1 MASDEIF
8 RKLRVFVA
16 CPGDV
21 EDEKD
26 RLEKLI
32 RTLQFDASNHGFIL
46 ELVEWSQC
54 VPDLGMP
61 QSVIFRQL
69 KPEAWDIFIGI
80 LWTRF
85 GTPSGSFEVG
95 TQREMTGT
103 EAEMLTAIELSK
115 AHARP
120 RVLLYRSIRPPKS
133 LKDLQGAQLEAVD
146 HFLKECE
153 TSGKHPALVKLYDQ
167 PDEFERLV
175 SEHLRRSLSKIE
187 LDEVKRTQESQQ
199 DHLRVMEM
207 VLPLLLPK
215 AEQQHILNLGI
226 GKTSNYQGNHLLR
239 SELRRLRSMGL
250 LEKHAGRNIGDIADN
265 LSVELSDYVYL
276 TKSGKEWVTVI
287 RKNEETL
294 ARDQDSQNM

>member
-1 MASDEIF
+1 MASDETF
-8 RKLRVFVA
+8 RKLRVFIA

-46 ELVEWSQC
+46 ELVEWRQC
-54 VPDLGMP
+54 VPDLGVP
-61 QSVIFRQL
+61 QSIIFEQL

-85 GTPSGSFEVG
+85 GTPSGLYEPG
-95 TQREMTGT
+95 TQRELTGT
-103 EAEMLTAIELSK
+103 EAEMLSAIDLYR

-120 RVLLYRSIRPPKS
+120 RVLLYRSMRPPKS

-146 HFLKECE
+146 RFLKQCGA
-153 TSGKHPALVKLYDQ
+153 SGKHPALVKLYDQ

-175 SEHLRRSLSKIE
+175 SEHLRRVLAKIE

-215 AEQQHILNLGI
+215 PEQQHILNLGT
-226 GKTSNYQGNHLLR
+226 GNTSNYEGNHFLR
-239 SELRRLRSMGL
+239 SELRRLYSMGL
-250 LEKHAGRNIGDIADN
+250 LEKHAGRNIGDIRDN
-265 LSVELSDYVYL
+265 LTVDLTNYVYL
-276 TKSGKEWVTVI
+276 TKSGRDWVTVI

-294 ARDQDSQNM
+294 AKEQNTQEM

>member
-1 MASDEIF
+1 
-8 RKLRVFVA
+8 
-16 CPGDV
+16 
-21 EDEKD
+21 
-26 RLEKLI
+26 
-32 RTLQFDASNHGFIL
+32 
-46 ELVEWSQC
+46 
-54 VPDLGMP
+54 VPDLGLP
-61 QSVIFRQL
+61 QSIIFQQL
-69 KPEAWDIFIGI
+69 KPESWDIFIGI

-85 GTPSGSFEVG
+85 GTPSGLKAGAQEL
-95 TQREMTGT
+95 TGT
-103 EAEMLTAIELSK
+103 ESEMLAAIDLNNAK
-115 AHARP
+115 GRP

-133 LKDLQGAQLEAVD
+133 LKDVQGAQLEAVD
-146 HFLKECE
+146 HFLKDCDA
-153 TSGKHPALVKLYDQ
+153 SGKHPALVKLYGQ

-215 AEQQHILNLGI
+215 PEQQHILNLGT

-250 LEKHAGRNIGDIADN
+250 LEKHAGRNIGDIRDN

-276 TKSGKEWVTVI
+276 TKSGKDWVTVI

-294 ARDQDSQNM
+294 AKDQDSQNM

>member
-46 ELVEWSQC
+46 ELVEWRQC
-54 VPDLGMP
+54 VPDLGVP
-61 QSVIFRQL
+61 QSVIFTQL

-85 GTPSGSFEVG
+85 GTPSGLFEVG
-95 TQREMTGT
+95 TQRELTGT
-103 EAEMLTAIELSK
+103 EAEMLSAIELSK

-133 LKDLQGAQLEAVD
+133 LKDLQGGQLEAVD
-146 HFLKECE
+146 RFLKECE
-153 TSGKHPALVKLYDQ
+153 ASGKHPALVKLYGQ

-215 AEQQHILNLGI
+215 AEQQHILNLGT

-250 LEKHAGRNIGDIADN
+250 LEKHAGRNIGDIKDN

-276 TKSGKEWVTVI
+276 TKSGKDWVTVI

-294 ARDQDSQNM
+294 AKDQDSQNM